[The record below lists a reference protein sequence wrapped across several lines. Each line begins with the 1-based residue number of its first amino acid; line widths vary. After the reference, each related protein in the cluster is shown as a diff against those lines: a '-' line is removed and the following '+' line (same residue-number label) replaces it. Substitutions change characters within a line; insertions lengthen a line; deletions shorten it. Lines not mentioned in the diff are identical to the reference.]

1 MAGEISLRVRWPCPN
16 HGPTNSLQA
25 TRQQKDSPPTRGWGT
40 GEPRGGPRRR
50 GVIRMLAPL
59 QPHRAALKDS
69 GIVASRVWRVN
80 RWGGR
85 MCLPPRVPS
94 RCSARQRG
102 AKPACM
108 GSRDCRRGLFPACA
122 VQGRSEPVCAGCPLS
137 RERRPGTPA
146 AVSGQDGTPAACP
159 PRTRFRGGQNPCVI
173 GSLPHPAGRRPP
185 APAPGGG
192 PAARPN
198 TMNHG
203 SDQTYFP
210 PHKRARG
217 WEQRAPRR

>member
-25 TRQQKDSPPTRGWGT
+25 KRQQKDSPPTRGWGT

-108 GSRDCRRGLFPACA
+108 GSRDCRRGPAPLTGVRNGQVGYPASDCD
-122 VQGRSEPVCAGCPLS
+122 GRSFS
-137 RERRPGTPA
+137 R
-146 AVSGQDGTPAACP
+146 SG
-159 PRTRFRGGQNPCVI
+159 RGQADR
-173 GSLPHPAGRRPP
+173 SD
-185 APAPGGG
+185 
-192 PAARPN
+192 AARA
-198 TMNHG
+198 G
-203 SDQTYFP
+203 
-210 PHKRARG
+210 ARCVRG
-217 WEQRAPRR
+217 QVADVLR